1 MPALDI
7 SQIMTSRVTTVAKN
21 TCMADV
27 MHLMQKNKISSIV
40 VVENEKPIGI
50 FTERDAIL
58 LVQQKP
64 NLKHISV
71 ESQMS
76 SHLFC
81 VTQDMSYLEAYE
93 LLSNRGLRHLVIVD
107 ELGKLTGIISESDFL
122 KNIGTEYLI
131 QFKEVGAL
139 MNSKVLMLDPV
150 DTVIDAIN
158 LMSEQKIS
166 SVVIQE
172 NGMPVGIY
180 TERDVVN
187 LEEHY
192 DEVFS
197 TPLKEVMSSPV
208 STIFVNASVSDAIKQ
223 MDQKQVRRLVVVDHN
238 KHTLGLLTRHE
249 VVESLRSSQ
258 IEFLQQQLQKK
269 DLTVNVLEKEL
280 ERERRANQ
288 LQRLLSETQRI
299 AKIGSWELNHR
310 TEELYWSKEVFNIFN
325 CNQKDFKPSL
335 ENFFSFVHP
344 EDRLDVEQAY
354 RQAILTGS
362 IYEITHRLLLDN
374 GVVKYVKEHGETSYD
389 EMGLPHKTIGTVQDV
404 TTQKIAENHLQKTS
418 QDLTRAQKIA
428 KLGSWSYE
436 VSTQKIIW
444 SEELFHIFGQ
454 PVEASLDYASLLSW
468 VHPSDKA
475 SHDQYMQSLLDLKAN
490 EELGPFQYRLVRPNG
505 EIRWVNVAV
514 AGEFNQAGDPICF
527 YGTVQDITEQ
537 QQKELQLQQ
546 YVSIFDN
553 LAEGI
558 LITDM
563 ENKILNVNAAFTRIT
578 GYSFD
583 EVIGKTPKI
592 LQSGLHDSNFYQQMW
607 KELSA
612 NGQWQGEVLNRRKDG
627 SFYHEWLA
635 VSGIKNLKGETLN
648 YVAVFT
654 DISSIKQTEE
664 ELRFMAHHDAL
675 TKLPN
680 RLLLEERL
688 SHSLERSNRSRI
700 STAILFIDLDRF
712 KEINDSFGHPVG
724 DQLLIEVAKRLKKT
738 TRKQDTVARVS
749 GDEFVVILE
758 DIRNIPSIT
767 QIAQN
772 ILEQL
777 SAPLSID
784 THNFR
789 VTTSIGIAMSP
800 DDGKHS
806 VELLKKADTAL
817 YRAKEQGRNNYE
829 FFSEEMATANFE
841 LMYLNN
847 ALRKALDNEEFV
859 LYFQPQVNTL
869 TGKIVGTEALVRWL
883 SPDTGLVAPNRFI
896 PLTEDTGLIVPLGAW
911 ILKQACFQMK
921 TWLSEGVELLHI
933 AVNVSGR
940 QLSDKNIVKTVR
952 DALNISGLEAHYLE
966 LEITESTIMQE
977 DRYISVLH
985 ELKALGVR
993 LSIDDF
999 GTGYSS
1005 LARLKHM
1012 PIDKLKIDQSFIKG
1026 LPGNKDDQM
1035 IIQTV
1040 IGLAQ
1045 NFGLEILA
1053 EGVET
1058 QEQLDFLKHNNCNY
1072 IQGYLFSRPLPSN
1085 ELDFSKNKTNHIEF

>member
-1 MPALDI
+1 MSALAV
-7 SQIMTSRVTTVAKN
+7 SQIMTSQVTTVAKD

-27 MHLMQKNKISSIV
+27 MHLMQKNRISSIV
-40 VVENEKPIGI
+40 IVENEKPIGI

-64 NLKHISV
+64 NLQQISV

-107 ELGKLTGIISESDFL
+107 ELGKLAGIISESDFL

-131 QFKEVGAL
+131 QFKEVGSL
-139 MNSKVLMLDPV
+139 MNARVLMLEPD

-158 LMSEQKIS
+158 LMSEQQIS

-172 NGMPVGIY
+172 NGIPIGIY

-187 LEEHY
+187 LDEHY

-197 TPLKEVMSSPV
+197 SPLKEVMSSPV

-223 MDQKQVRRLVVVDHN
+223 MDQKQVRRLVVVDHTKN
-238 KHTLGLLTRHE
+238 AVGLLSRHE

-269 DLTVNVLEKEL
+269 NLTVNVLEKEL

-299 AKIGSWELNHR
+299 AKIGSWEFNHR
-310 TEELYWSKEVFNIFN
+310 TQELYWSKEVFNIFN
-325 CNQKDFKPSL
+325 CDQKHFKPSF
-335 ENFFSFVHP
+335 ENFLDLVHP
-344 EDRLDVEQAY
+344 DDRASVEQEY
-354 RQAILTGS
+354 QNAISTGS
-362 IYEITHRLLLDN
+362 IYELTHRLLLNN
-374 GVVKYVKEHGETSYD
+374 GSIKYVKERGETSFD
-389 EMGLPHKTIGTVQDV
+389 ETGLPIKTIGTVQDI
-404 TTQKIAENHLQKTS
+404 TAQKMAENHLQHTS

-428 KLGSWSYE
+428 KLGNWSYE
-436 VSTQKIIW
+436 VSTQKIVW
-444 SEELFHIFGQ
+444 SEELFRIFGQ
-454 PVEASLDYASLLSW
+454 PVKDFLDYPTLISW
-468 VHPSDKA
+468 LHPADRE
-475 SHDQYMQSLLDLKAN
+475 SHDQYMQNLLDLKPN
-490 EELGPFQYRLVRPNG
+490 EELGFFQYRLVHPNG
-505 EIRWVNVAV
+505 DIRWVNVAV
-514 AGEFNQAGDPICF
+514 EAEFNQQGEPVYF
-527 YGTVQDITEQ
+527 FGTVQDITEQ
-537 QQKELQLQQ
+537 QQKEAQLQQ
-546 YVSIFDN
+546 YASIFDN

-558 LITDM
+558 LITDTA
-563 ENKILNVNAAFTRIT
+563 NKILNVNAAFTRIT
-578 GYSFD
+578 GYSLD
-583 EVIGKTPKI
+583 EVIGQTPNL
-592 LQSGLHDSNFYQQMW
+592 LQSGLHDSSFYQQMW
-607 KELSA
+607 QELSLK
-612 NGQWQGEVLNRRKDG
+612 GQWQGEVLNRRKDG

-635 VSGIKNLKGETLN
+635 VSSIKNSKGEVLN

-654 DISSIKQTEE
+654 DISSIKKTEE

-688 SHSLERSNRSRI
+688 SHSLERSNRSHT

-724 DQLLIEVAKRLKKT
+724 DQLLIEVASRLKQT

-758 DIRNIPSIT
+758 DIKNIPVIT
-767 QIAQN
+767 QIAQS
-772 ILEQL
+772 ILERL

-784 THNFR
+784 IHNFR
-789 VTTSIGIAMSP
+789 VTTSIGIAISP
-800 DDGKHS
+800 DDGTQS
-806 VELLKKADTAL
+806 VDLLKKADTAL

-841 LMYLNN
+841 LMYLNS
-847 ALRKALDNEEFV
+847 ALRKALENEEFV
-859 LYFQPQVNTL
+859 LYYQPQVNSL

-911 ILKQACFQMK
+911 ILKKACLQMK
-921 TWLSEGVELLHI
+921 TWLSEGIELSHI
-933 AVNVSGR
+933 AVNISGR
-940 QLSDKNIVKTVR
+940 QLSDKNIVRTVR
-952 DALNISGLEAHYLE
+952 DALNFSGLDARYLE

-985 ELKALGVR
+985 EFKALGIR

-1005 LARLKHM
+1005 LSRLKHM

-1026 LPGNKDDQM
+1026 VPGNKDDEM
-1035 IIQTV
+1035 ITQTV

-1058 QEQLDFLKHNNCNY
+1058 QEQLEFLKQNNCHY
-1072 IQGYLFSRPLPSN
+1072 IQGYFFSKPLPFN
-1085 ELDFSKNKTNHIEF
+1085 EIDFSKR